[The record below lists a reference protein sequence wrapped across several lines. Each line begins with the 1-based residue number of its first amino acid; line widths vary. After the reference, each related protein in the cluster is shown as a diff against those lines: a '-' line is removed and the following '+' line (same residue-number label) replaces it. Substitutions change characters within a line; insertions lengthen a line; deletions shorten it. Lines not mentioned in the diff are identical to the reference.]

1 MTALGVRV
9 NEVNNEA
16 DKMIKAG
23 HPQARQIRAKK
34 QHLND
39 RWESMQQLKE
49 LKDTALSQAQGY
61 VSTLF
66 IISGIASCVYLCLCV
81 GDWV

>member
-1 MTALGVRV
+1 MTTLGVRV
-9 NEVNNEA
+9 NAVNSEA

-39 RWESMQQLKE
+39 RWESMQKLKE

-61 VSTLF
+61 VMKLVLQCN
-66 IISGIASCVYLCLCV
+66 GL
-81 GDWV
+81 